1 MDNSK
6 EDMKDERV
14 PPCLHWSVDQVAEW
28 IEEIGYPYYKVN
40 FKFQIVLL
48 VLLEEFL
55 TVLGR

>member
-1 MDNSK
+1 
-6 EDMKDERV
+6 MKDERV